1 MRAEY
6 IVPQREQSTPTSETS
21 FISTSH
27 MLASAAGKPFTPCT
41 PVSPFSPTM
50 KVNDP
55 IFVKA
60 FAFTTSTD
68 RVAQVAT
75 EQKLYGGGTSTT
87 PEFDWIPVSE

>member
-1 MRAEY
+1 MRAES

-27 MLASAAGKPFTPCT
+27 MLASAAGKPVTPCT

-60 FAFTTSTD
+60 FAFTTTTD
-68 RVAQVAT
+68 RVAQVAA
-75 EQKLYGGGTSTT
+75 EQKLYGGGISTT